1 MNYVYISYTLLIYLL
16 VAFIV
21 NLPPVNKN
29 NGYGPEN
36 SKLYFRSL
44 GPVFARLVLYSL
56 LLLYIYFL
64 YKSYPQIKNLTAAK
78 EVVLY
83 TVK

>member
-1 MNYVYISYTLLIYLL
+1 MSYVYISYVLLVYLL
-16 VAFIV
+16 VAFII

-29 NGYGPEN
+29 KGYGPEN

-44 GPVFARLVLYSL
+44 GPIYARFILYTSL
-56 LLLYIYFL
+56 LLFGYFL
-64 YKSYPQIKNLTAAK
+64 VKSYPEIKNLTAAK